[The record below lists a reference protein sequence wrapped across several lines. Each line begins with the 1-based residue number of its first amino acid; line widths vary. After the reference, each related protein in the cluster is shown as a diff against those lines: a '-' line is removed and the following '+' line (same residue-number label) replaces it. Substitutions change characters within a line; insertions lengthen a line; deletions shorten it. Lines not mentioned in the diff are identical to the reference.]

1 MIQWQSFTWIGI
13 LVLPFVEIK
22 EGWKASYIKLSC
34 NLTRK
39 RHGAAQRFC
48 HYRRV
53 FWLVDVHGGKGC
65 GTFKFFSR
73 RLVVRLQPLAMTT
86 PGRVE
91 HCQHLNESRV
101 LTIRWAVNLLFLSL
115 PSETCWS
122 AEVKSNVWHPEQRGL
137 LPKGGRLMGP
147 WRGCVTKR

>member
-1 MIQWQSFTWIGI
+1 M
-13 LVLPFVEIK
+13 VLPFVEIK
-22 EGWKASYIKLSC
+22 EGWKASYIELSC

-53 FWLVDVHGGKGC
+53 FWLVDVHGGKSC

-91 HCQHLNESRV
+91 HDEDAGIIRHELIKTVISQVDHLTGLIRPGC
-101 LTIRWAVNLLFLSL
+101 LTSWLLISLGFGISEKLFNFLKCLIIVASIL
-115 PSETCWS
+115 S
-122 AEVKSNVWHPEQRGL
+122 
-137 LPKGGRLMGP
+137 
-147 WRGCVTKR
+147 